1 MIIKKLKV
9 WNYRNYVEEELE
21 FSENINIL
29 YGDNAQ
35 GKTNIL
41 ESIYICGTTR
51 SHQGSKDKEIIRLDE
66 DESHIRMY
74 IEKKGLEHRI
84 DMHLK
89 KNKPKGIAINGVP
102 IKKIS
107 ELVGFINMIFFSPED
122 LSIIKRGPS
131 ERRRF
136 LDMELC
142 QLDKIYLDN
151 LTRYNKVL
159 NQRNHFLKQI
169 KNDEQLKD
177 TLSVWDD
184 QLVYYGSKIIQ
195 ARDEF
200 LLKIDPIAADIHS
213 GLTGSKET
221 LKISYEPNVVETQ
234 FKETL
239 ERNYEKDMY
248 LQNTSCGPHRD
259 DIKFLINDIDVR
271 TYGSQGQKRTA
282 ALSLKLSE
290 IELVKNRINDV
301 PVLLL
306 DDVLSELDRN
316 RQNFLLDYLK
326 DIQTIITCT
335 GLEELVKNRISA
347 DRIYRINNGN
357 VVNED

>member
-51 SHQGSKDKEIIRLDE
+51 SHQGSKDKEIIRLGE